1 MLFQY
6 NNNVLYGGDV
16 SRLSKP
22 IITRYQCAVPKHG
35 VCLWL
40 CFCVRTHNQ
49 CKNVSQKSK
58 RTNNKKAKFQ
68 YMSVQH
74 ITIGTRTMI
83 GCLERHSAD
92 VSFFHVCPLLR
103 VCVYK
108 SAESPLQMNTTNGKS
123 KMLTV
128 IKWSLSLICRCS
140 MVVFCAKTI
149 ALPACVRYLLF
160 WPRALRQLAANDAGA
175 SFSISFLLL
184 LFA

>member
-1 MLFQY
+1 MHGNQRQQFVMMLFQY

-92 VSFFHVCPLLR
+92 VSFFHVCPLLC

-108 SAESPLQMNTTNGKS
+108 SAESPLQMNTTNEHHKWQIENVDRY
-123 KMLTV
+123 KMV
-128 IKWSLSLICRCS
+128 SIVDLS
-140 MVVFCAKTI
+140 VFDGGVLCEDDCV
-149 ALPACVRYLLF
+149 AC
-160 WPRALRQLAANDAGA
+160 LRQVSSILASRTPSTGG
-175 SFSISFLLL
+175 
-184 LFA
+184 